1 MKQTSVAIRGRS
13 CSDWHSSFHFQKM
26 EVSGTKT
33 SSLASITKDNMIFEL
48 YEKVS
53 GTPAG

>member
-13 CSDWHSSFHFQKM
+13 YSDWHSSFHFQKM
-26 EVSGTKT
+26 EVSGTKA
-33 SSLASITKDNMIFEL
+33 SSLTSITKDNMIFEL

-53 GTPAG
+53 DTPAG